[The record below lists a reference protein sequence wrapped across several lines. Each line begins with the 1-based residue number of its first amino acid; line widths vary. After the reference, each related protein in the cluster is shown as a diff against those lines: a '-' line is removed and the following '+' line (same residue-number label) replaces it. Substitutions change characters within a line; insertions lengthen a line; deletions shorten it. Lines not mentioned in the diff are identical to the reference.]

1 MSWPDVKALTKEFT
15 NLTANPSLIAAAALS
30 FVCVVPTL
38 AQDGQSYPQTSDAYR
53 AQARAEIARLE
64 QERPIDGPARNIIIF
79 IGDGMGVSTLTAARI
94 HQGQRDGQDGEA
106 YVTAMDRLPH
116 TALVKTY
123 SHDGQVSDSA
133 PTATAILA
141 GVKTRNGVIGVG
153 PEAAENDCGASKRF
167 ELPSL
172 FGLAQAQGLATGVI
186 STARITH
193 ATPAAAYAHTPQRD
207 WEADG
212 DLPPLARSE
221 GCADIARQL
230 IEGDVG
236 SRLDLVLGGGRANFL
251 PKKARDPEYPDQ
263 RGKRTDGRDL
273 ITEWR
278 KRNPKG
284 AYVWNI
290 GQFAEADLARAP
302 RVLGLFEPDHMQYEA
317 DRTLSTPGEPSLEEM
332 TRGAIT
338 MLGSR
343 DKGYV
348 LLIEA
353 GRIDHA
359 HHGGNARRA
368 LEDTVALDKAVSAA
382 LEMTDPA
389 NTLVVVTAD
398 HSHTFAISGYP
409 GRGNPILGPVAI
421 GSEPLR
427 AKDGKGYTTLG
438 YANGP
443 GAVTDGPR
451 PDPLETDTTS
461 LDYRQQALVP
471 LGSETH
477 GGEDV
482 VARASGPMSHLF
494 KGTIEQH
501 SIFYV
506 FEKALS
512 GR

>member
-1 MSWPDVKALTKEFT
+1 MSIRCSV
-15 NLTANPSLIAAAALS
+15 AAIALS
-30 FVCVVPTL
+30 VLFAHGAL
-38 AQDGQSYPQTSDAYR
+38 AQDGPAYPQTSEAYQ
-53 AQARAEIARLE
+53 AQAMAELARLS
-64 QERPIDGPARNIIIF
+64 QDIPITGPARNIIIF

-94 HQGQRDGQDGEA
+94 HQGQSTGRDGESF
-106 YVTAMDRLPH
+106 VTAMDRLPH

-153 PEAAENDCGASKRF
+153 PEVAENDCAASKRY

-172 FGLAQAQGLATGVI
+172 FGLAQATGRATGVI

-212 DLPPLARSE
+212 DLPLAARAE
-221 GCADIARQL
+221 GCLDIARQL
-230 IEGDVG
+230 IEGPVG
-236 SRLDLVLGGGRANFL
+236 SRLDLILGGGRANFL
-251 PKKARDPEYPDQ
+251 PESAADPEYSKL
-263 RGKRTDGRDL
+263 RGKRKDGRDL
-273 ITEWR
+273 VAEWR
-278 KRNPKG
+278 KRNPRG
-284 AYVWNI
+284 AYVWNAS
-290 GQFAEADLARAP
+290 QFVQADLDRTP
-302 RVLGLFEPDHMQYEA
+302 RMLGLFEPDHMQYEA
-317 DRTLSTPGEPSLEEM
+317 DRSGGAGQEPSLAEM
-332 TRGAIT
+332 TRSAIA

-343 DKGYV
+343 EKGYV

-359 HHGGNARRA
+359 HHAGNARRA
-368 LEDTVALDKAVSAA
+368 LADTVALDEAVAA
-382 LEMTDPA
+382 AIEMTDPA
-389 NTLVVVTAD
+389 NTLVLVTAD

-409 GRGNPILGPVAI
+409 GRGNPILGPAAF
-421 GSEPLR
+421 GGQPLK

-443 GAVTDGPR
+443 GAQPDGPR
-451 PDPLETDTTS
+451 ADPLGTDTTA

-477 GGEDV
+477 AGEDV
-482 VARASGPMSHLF
+482 VARASGPMAHLV

-501 SIFYV
+501 SLHYILARALEASTSR
-506 FEKALS
+506 EK
-512 GR
+512 